1 MAKRFLEYV
10 VHVCARAAGVSAGL
24 LVMTD
29 YRFYFLN
36 SADRIE
42 AAQHEELHSDAE
54 AIAMAH
60 TVLNGYTFTDAIEV
74 WDAKRLVARMTR
86 FTDRASTGTTE

>member
-1 MAKRFLEYV
+1 
-10 VHVCARAAGVSAGL
+10 
-24 LVMTD
+24 MTD

-36 SADRIE
+36 AAADRIE

-54 AIAMAH
+54 AIARAH

-74 WDAKRLVARMTR
+74 WDAKRLVARVTR
-86 FTDRASTGTTE
+86 FTERVSTVTKG

>member
-1 MAKRFLEYV
+1 
-10 VHVCARAAGVSAGL
+10 
-24 LVMTD
+24 MTD

-36 SADRIE
+36 AADRIE

-54 AIAMAH
+54 AIARAH

-74 WDAKRLVARMTR
+74 WDAKRLVARVTR
-86 FTDRASTGTTE
+86 FTERASTVAKE